1 MNVRSIE
8 AAVIHTI
15 ANSMML
21 DVRTISPES
30 KLFDDLGLDSLDRI
44 ELCMSLEDEF
54 AIQIPNNEI
63 EKVITIQGIVNL
75 VEQLVSELSG
85 VEHG

>member
-21 DVRTISPES
+21 DVRIINPEN
-30 KLFDDLGLDSLDRI
+30 KLFSDLDLDSLDRV

-54 AIQIPNNEI
+54 AIQIHDE
-63 EKVITIQGIVNL
+63 EAEEASTVQDVINL
-75 VEQLVSELSG
+75 VGQLVAAKTS
-85 VEHG
+85 

>member
-8 AAVIHTI
+8 AAVIRTI

-21 DVRTISPES
+21 DVRIINPEN
-30 KLFDDLGLDSLDRI
+30 KLFGDLDLDSLDRV

-54 AIQIPNNEI
+54 AIQIPDE
-63 EKVITIQGIVNL
+63 EAEEASTVQDVINL
-75 VEQLVSELSG
+75 VGQLVAAKTS
-85 VEHG
+85 

>member
-21 DVRTISPES
+21 DVRIINPEN
-30 KLFDDLGLDSLDRI
+30 KLFGDLDLDSLDRV

-54 AIQIPNNEI
+54 AIQIPDE
-63 EKVITIQGIVNL
+63 EAEEASTVQDVINL
-75 VEQLVSELSG
+75 VGQLVAAKTS
-85 VEHG
+85 

>member
-21 DVRTISPES
+21 DVSKIKPES
-30 KLFDDLGLDSLDRI
+30 KLLDDLDLDSLDRV
-44 ELCMSLEDEF
+44 EMCMSLEDEF
-54 AIQIPNNEI
+54 AIQIPDKEA
-63 EKVITIQGIVNL
+63 EETYTVQDVINL
-75 VEQLVSELSG
+75 VGQLVAAKAS
-85 VEHG
+85 